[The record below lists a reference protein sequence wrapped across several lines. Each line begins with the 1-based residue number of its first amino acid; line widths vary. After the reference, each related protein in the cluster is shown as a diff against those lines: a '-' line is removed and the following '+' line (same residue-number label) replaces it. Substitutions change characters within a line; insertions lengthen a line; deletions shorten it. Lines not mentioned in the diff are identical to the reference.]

1 MYSLTTL
8 TLFPCKSVRYLFVA
22 VSYCACVT
30 SRHVNINQG
39 VKLGTHTSV
48 EHVANSSIRQFD
60 SLGQFKR
67 LLKTSLFGDWDRA
80 AL

>member
-30 SRHVNINQG
+30 SRHVNNNHG
-39 VKLGTHTSV
+39 VKLGTHCTGRLWNTLPIPLYGSV
-48 EHVANSSIRQFD
+48 TVSD
-60 SLGQFKR
+60 SLNGC
-67 LLKTSLFGDWDRA
+67 
-80 AL
+80 